1 MFAWVRSKP
10 VLLWTVFSSHL
21 LFIVIINFPD
31 TELTYGIFDNTRWI
45 FLFPTTSGRL
55 LVFDIRGRIHCTA
68 QYKRF
73 SAMFK
78 VFLFLFFGVRCEEKS
93 DRGSRQGAF
102 ETLCLNSGLFYP
114 LFQSFV
120 ESHSNE
126 HWGHKNRYSENRGGF
141 ACLINLAHIP
151 LSETR

>member
-1 MFAWVRSKP
+1 MPGGYFCSPLPLEGCWSLTPGEEVIVLHSTRDFLQCSRSFCF
-10 VLLWTVFSSHL
+10 FS
-21 LFIVIINFPD
+21 
-31 TELTYGIFDNTRWI
+31 
-45 FLFPTTSGRL
+45 
-55 LVFDIRGRIHCTA
+55 C
-68 QYKRF
+68 
-73 SAMFK
+73 
-78 VFLFLFFGVRCEEKS
+78 VRCEEKS

-151 LSETR
+151 LSETRYFEKLYIIIIYMRRKSYLQKKKEELFVII